1 MEEKWGE
8 EPQAA
13 MLVQGQLQGRHDQ
26 TRVLLSLVYL
36 WLGTS
41 LKECSLLKPGRRPQG
56 LLLEARSPVCSL
68 LHRSGHRFFL
78 EGRCE
83 LRI

>member
-13 MLVQGQLQGRHDQ
+13 MLVQGQLQGRHDH

-41 LKECSLLKPGRRPQG
+41 LRVQPPETREQTPGAAAGGP
-56 LLLEARSPVCSL
+56 
-68 LHRSGHRFFL
+68 
-78 EGRCE
+78 
-83 LRI
+83 